1 LSNALKNLKS
11 EFAIDFDDLLASI
24 NLASI
29 ISRVIEGIGLSF
41 QSINLNQQFWEELST
56 FHHIRVKEPHKSNCD
71 VSFSLVMGDET
82 RLFVEWNSAS
92 FSKAEIDS
100 LVEKTISFL
109 KQL

>member
-1 LSNALKNLKS
+1 MYKAGVYKNKYTKK
-11 EFAIDFDDLLASI
+11 LAT
-24 NLASI
+24 LYGC
-29 ISRVIEGIGLSF
+29 EQQFLCSF